1 MPSQKTKR
9 IASRM
14 VEVISDILANEA
26 SDELLKTITRTG
38 CEVTNDLSFAKVYF
52 TSLSTLTKDELEK
65 ELNEASHYV
74 RGEVSK
80 RIELRHT
87 PEIRFIFDESIEY
100 GNKIEKIIK
109 EIHKEDKNE
118 G

>member
-1 MPSQKTKR
+1 MPSYKTKR
-9 IASRM
+9 IASMM

-26 SDELLKTITRTG
+26 NDELLKTITITG

-65 ELNEASHYV
+65 ELKEASHYV